1 MSGVICPIYEFLSV
15 WAVVEDRSFIHSMLW
30 MSCVTGF
37 FKAWYIWGGTVS
49 LGFDILFF
57 IWVRK
62 IWYWYT
68 ECLFQGSD
76 IFSAPW
82 WGTFTL
88 VPPPQ
93 LYACYA
99 VRVCFSL
106 LKCFTLSIGLCDRWL
121 DEVNTKWQGSEQLGT
136 IFSDRQWYTCLIV
149 VQLYSF
155 LCMWTLVKN
164 ITGLDCATCSWFF
177 VALHVMYR
185 VTLVLLDGLW

>member
-1 MSGVICPIYEFLSV
+1 MVHLGWNCLAGVRYFIFYLSEKNLILIH
-15 WAVVEDRSFIHSMLW
+15 WMFIPRLW
-30 MSCVTGF
+30 HF
-37 FKAWYIWGGTVS
+37 FDPMMGDVHP
-49 LGFDILFF
+49 
-57 IWVRK
+57 
-62 IWYWYT
+62 
-68 ECLFQGSD
+68 C
-76 IFSAPW
+76 
-82 WGTFTL
+82 
-88 VPPPQ
+88 PPPQ